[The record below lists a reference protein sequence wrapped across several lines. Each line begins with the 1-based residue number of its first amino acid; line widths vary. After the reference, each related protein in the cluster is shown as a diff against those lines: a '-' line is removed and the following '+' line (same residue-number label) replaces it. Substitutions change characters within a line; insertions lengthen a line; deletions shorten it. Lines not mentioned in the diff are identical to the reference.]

1 MLGESRSILNY
12 SFLTLQVEYSN
23 SDDGQ
28 YAVSE
33 NKVWGFLHFSKNFSS
48 NLATRFNE
56 GGDITDNN
64 IFDLGSIQAW
74 IDNTSKNVKF
84 IFIIINCCLLLSKWI
99 VMMQLRDCKLY
110 CRYHK

>member
-1 MLGESRSILNY
+1 M
-12 SFLTLQVEYSN
+12 QVEYSN

-84 IFIIINCCLLLSKWI
+84 IFIILLLSI
-99 VMMQLRDCKLY
+99 IASRLDNRVVVM
-110 CRYHK
+110 